1 MQADPDIADAL
12 ARHRFTAAEAPALAA
27 ELRRALAELVAAP
40 PPHALGALYLGG
52 GYGRGAGSAYNGR
65 SAGGGYGRNSS
76 RFGRW

>member
-40 PPHALGALYLGG
+40 PPHALGAL
-52 GYGRGAGSAYNGR
+52 
-65 SAGGGYGRNSS
+65 
-76 RFGRW
+76 